1 MVQIILITSG
11 KKFFQEVNMNNII
24 KKITF
29 VLFVI
34 CWVVCISLIY
44 YSAKLPDSYYRRAD
58 SGSEISF
65 STALKI
71 TASSSDKLSLT
82 SASSTVPATSSMTLR
97 LMGIIP
103 IKQVAVQNI
112 DVPMLAPCGKP
123 FGIKLIMDGVMI
135 IKTGGIVTSSGI
147 VSPAADAGIQ
157 TGDIIKSINDIPVYS
172 NSDIE
177 KRVSELSDKKINI
190 KVMRNGNEMTLETYP
205 AYSEDEK
212 AYKLGIWVRDSS
224 AGIGTVTYYDD
235 DTGTF
240 GGLGHPVCD
249 SDTGQI
255 LPLSSGEVVNVSI
268 RNVKKGKCGVPG
280 ELQGYFTKLSPCG
293 KLYLNNKFGV
303 FGTIDNSFSG
313 LDEIPMALKQEI
325 RTGDAVIYSTLDG
338 CEPEKFDIEIEEIN
352 YNCDDTSKNMV
363 IKITDPELIA
373 RTGGIVQ
380 GMSGSPIIQNDMIVG
395 AVTHV
400 FVNDPTKGYAIFCES
415 MYEMSRTS

>member
-1 MVQIILITSG
+1 
-11 KKFFQEVNMNNII
+11 MNKII

-29 VLFVI
+29 VLSAVCLAI
-34 CWVVCISLIY
+34 CISLIY
-44 YSAKLPDSYYRRAD
+44 YSAKLPDSYYRRYGSD
-58 SGSEISF
+58 SGISLN
-65 STALKI
+65 TALKI
-71 TASSSDKLSLT
+71 TASSSERLSPA
-82 SASSTVPATSSMTLR
+82 SAGGTVPAASSMTLR
-97 LMGIIP
+97 LLGVIP
-103 IKQVAVQNI
+103 IKEVAVQSI

-135 IKTGGIVTSSGI
+135 IKTGGIVTTSGV

-177 KRVSELSDKKINI
+177 KRVSGLNDKKIKI
-190 KVMRNGNEMTLETYP
+190 KVMRNGTEMTFEASP

-293 KLYLNNKFGV
+293 KIYLNNKFGV
-303 FGTIDNSFSG
+303 FGTIDDSFSDT
-313 LDEIPMALKQEI
+313 DEIPMALKQEI
-325 RTGDAVIYSTLDG
+325 RKGDAFIYSTLDG
-338 CEPEKFDIEIEEIN
+338 CKPEKFDIEIEEIN
-352 YNCDDTSKNMV
+352 YDCDDTSKNMV
-363 IKITDPELIA
+363 VKITDPGLIE

-395 AVTHV
+395 AITHV
-400 FVNDPTKGYAIFCES
+400 FVNDPTKGYGIFCES